1 MNIYLNNY
9 NIIMDL
15 SQQKLTKE
23 EWDALEVPINKEE
36 KKILKMIMDGYED
49 LNIVDNDTKSI
60 MTYMKI
66 IDDID
71 FYYDCLYKEYFMQQI
86 NKLCKKY
93 NYQYDYTPMVKKI
106 KRIKSSEQIRIRNF
120 DKKIEENK
128 LFIFEY
134 ILLDF
139 IKKLSKNNDKHSFY
153 FYTLTRLLNS
163 KIKLLNSH
171 VLKFCNNILQKHIT
185 NISRRKLIKQS
196 YDFIEKNKYLNVYED
211 KKLYEH
217 QKKLFSSVKRPGA
230 KLLLYQAPTGMGKT
244 LSPVGISNHKKIIFV
259 CAAKHVGMQLAKSCI
274 SMGIPIA
281 IAFGCL
287 DASDIRLH
295 YYAAKD
301 FVKNRKTGGI
311 FRVDNSV
318 GDKVDIII
326 SDVKSY
332 LCSMNYMLAFNKPED
347 IVWFWDEPTITLDYN
362 SHPFHEILKNNWI
375 QNTIPN
381 IILSSAT
388 LPKQNEIYG
397 CISSFRNKFPMSNVE
412 EITSYECKKTIP
424 ILDEKGFIVLPHLI
438 FEDYEEVKQCVK
450 YLNNN
455 KTILRHFDLGEI
467 TKFILYVN
475 KKNVLKDRYIINN
488 YFQDINNI
496 NVIKLKEYYVLI
508 LSKLKKNYSEIY
520 EHFQEKKN
528 PLYKSVV
535 KITTDDANTLTDG
548 PTIYLTNDVNKIGN
562 FYLKVTN
569 IKENELEKINKII
582 DFNNE
587 IQKEIDELMKIEK
600 ERADKVAAQLGE
612 KAMER
617 AGRDT
622 KEFQLQQ
629 EYKKNLSKL
638 MMKINKVE
646 LNTEYVPNSKSHL
659 RKYINKPKDSKAFTS
674 NVKDDVVEKIVQLKI
689 DNNYKILLLMGIG
702 VFNNDIEIQSNKN
715 SKEENEKI
723 KAYRDYMAIMK
734 ELALKQHLYLIIAS
748 SDYIY
753 GTNYNFCHGYI
764 SKDLQNITKEK
775 LIQGLGRVGR
785 KNNKLDYSIRL
796 RSDNL
801 IRKLLLE
808 EEQKLEVVNMNRLF
822 Q

>member
-1 MNIYLNNY
+1 
-9 NIIMDL
+9 MDL

-23 EWDALEVPINKEE
+23 EWDALEVPINNEE
-36 KKILKMIMDGYED
+36 KVILKMIIDGYEN
-49 LNIVDNDTKSI
+49 LNIVSNDTKSI
-60 MTYMKI
+60 ISYMKI
-66 IDDID
+66 TDDID
-71 FYYDCLYKEYFMQQI
+71 FYTDWLYKEYFMSI
-86 NKLCKKY
+86 VEKLRKKY
-93 NYQYDYTPMVKKI
+93 DYKFTYTPIVKKL
-106 KRIKSSEQIRIRNF
+106 KKIKSSEQIRIRNF
-120 DKKIEENK
+120 DKKIDDNK

-163 KIKLLNSH
+163 KINLLNHH
-171 VLKFCNNILQKHIT
+171 VLLFCNNVLEKHIT
-185 NISRRKLIKQS
+185 KISRKNLIKQS
-196 YDFIEKNKYLNVYED
+196 YEFIEKNKYLNKYED
-211 KKLYEH
+211 KKLYQH
-217 QKKLFSSVKRPGA
+217 QKMLFSAVKSQGA

-244 LSPVGISNHKKIIFV
+244 LSPIGLSKHKKIIFV

-274 SMGIPIA
+274 SMEIPIA

-318 GDKVDIII
+318 GDKVEIII

-332 LCSMNYMLAFNKPED
+332 LCSMNYMLAFNKAED
-347 IVWFWDEPTITLDYN
+347 IVWFWDEPTITLDYTE
-362 SHPFHEILKNNWI
+362 HPFHNILKNNWK

-381 IILSSAT
+381 VILSSAT

-397 CISSFRNKFPMSNVE
+397 CISSFRTKFPMSSIQ

-424 ILDEKGFIVLPHLI
+424 ILDVKGHIVLPHLI
-438 FEDYEEVKQCVK
+438 FNNYEDVKKCVN
-450 YLNNN
+450 YLNTN

-467 TKFILYVN
+467 TRFILYVN
-475 KKNVLKDRYIINN
+475 KKNLLKERYTINT

-508 LSKLKKNYSEIY
+508 LSKLKKSYEEIY
-520 EHFQEKKN
+520 QHFQSKKE
-528 PLYKSVV
+528 PLHTSVV
-535 KITTDDANTLTDG
+535 KITTDDAHTLTDG

-569 IKENELEKINKII
+569 IKENELEKLHGII
-582 DFNNE
+582 DLNNE
-587 IQKEIDELMKIEK
+587 IQKEIDDLMKIEK
-600 ERADKVAAQLGE
+600 ERADKVAAQLGD

-617 AGRDT
+617 VGRDT

-638 MMKINKVE
+638 MVKIKKVE
-646 LNTEYVPNSKSHL
+646 LNSEYIPNSLEHL

-674 NVKDDVVEKIVQLKI
+674 NVKDEVVEKIVQLKI

-702 VFNNDIEIQSNKN
+702 VFNNDLEVQSNTN

-723 KAYRDYMAIMK
+723 KACRDYMAIMK
-734 ELALKQHLYLIIAS
+734 ELAVKQHLYLIIAS

-764 SKDLQNITKEK
+764 AKDLQDITKEK

-808 EEQKLEVVNMNRLF
+808 EESKQEVINMNKLF